1 MNNLCTDMIHSRF
14 QRKRVMLRV
23 EGRRSNMSRG
33 IGLGL
38 YSVISGV
45 SSGLAG
51 IVVQPVRE
59 VNRRGAVGVLT
70 GPAKAVVG
78 VVTKPI
84 VGIMDGFTQGTLE
97 VKVKEGGKSMIM
109 CMRESVCVCMVYD
122 CVYVCV

>member
-1 MNNLCTDMIHSRF
+1 
-14 QRKRVMLRV
+14 MLRV

-97 VKVKEGGKSMIM
+97 K
-109 CMRESVCVCMVYD
+109 
-122 CVYVCV
+122 